1 MIASR
6 AGELAALGTAF
17 CWTIT
22 AMAFESAGKRVGSL
36 AVNLIR
42 LVIALGFLCLYCWI
56 VRGRALP
63 TDADAHAWGWLAL
76 SGLVGFTLGD
86 LCLFR
91 AFVLV
96 GSRISVLIMSLVPLF
111 SAWFGWILMQETLSG
126 LDWLGMGITLA
137 GVIWVVLE
145 RKKGKDGERRHL
157 SPTGI
162 GLAVLGALGQA
173 VGLVFSKYGMRDY
186 DPFAAT
192 QIRVLAGI
200 AGFGLLFSLIGWWGK
215 TAAALFDRGAMA
227 RTGLGALFG
236 PFLGVSLSLAA
247 VQLIDTG
254 VAATIMAIV
263 PVLILAP
270 SALIFKERVS
280 LRAVAG
286 AVLAVAGVALL
297 FLNPSG

>member
-6 AGELAALGTAF
+6 AGELAALGTAI

-22 AMAFESAGKRVGSL
+22 AMAFESAGKRIGSL

-42 LVIALGFLCLYCWI
+42 LVLGLVFLTLYCWI
-56 VRGRALP
+56 VRGQALP
-63 TDADAHAWGWLAL
+63 TDADAHAWGWLTV
-76 SGLVGFTLGD
+76 SGLIGFTLGD
-86 LCLFR
+86 LFLFR

-111 SAWFGWILMQETLSG
+111 SALFGWILMQESLNG

-145 RKKGKDGERRHL
+145 RKEGKDGERGRL

-162 GLAVLGALGQA
+162 GFAVLGALGQA

-200 AGFGLLFSLIGWWGK
+200 AGFAVLFSLIGWWGK
-215 TAAALFDRGAMA
+215 TAAALSDRGAMV
-227 RTGLGALFG
+227 RTGVGAFFG
-236 PFLGVSLSLAA
+236 PFLGGPSGRPIGRSSTTWTLSGTPSSLATA
-247 VQLIDTG
+247 SMSNRPT
-254 VAATIMAIV
+254 
-263 PVLILAP
+263 
-270 SALIFKERVS
+270 
-280 LRAVAG
+280 
-286 AVLAVAGVALL
+286 
-297 FLNPSG
+297 